1 MNEAAGERPRP
12 AGALFLA
19 FLFAF
24 LFPLLLLLTFPRWP
38 YYEDAR
44 LFLLGSLAPLA
55 ALVWALALRKG
66 DRPLPAPAAWIGLAF
81 WTAGIALS
89 FLGPGLTGEK
99 FLGAAYYLGL
109 FSFFLAGSALGDEKG
124 AGTIL
129 LFWAL
134 AGGIAALAGIFQAL
148 GWDPL
153 GMTVPWE
160 AGSLLGNRNAASEVC
175 VVLSPALAGL
185 FLSPGK
191 NKALRRAAALS
202 LFLLLFYA
210 GLTRTRAGAA
220 ALAAGLGAALF
231 LPGTEGKGKFRR
243 ASTLLL
249 FGACLLWLGGR
260 LLSPEPPAPTA
271 SAPSRAAPENSA
283 RKSVLPSTWKVRI
296 LLWKS
301 AGRMALARP
310 LTGWGAGSFERE
322 FPPWRDP
329 GEIRLSSLDHS
340 FETRVNRAHSDPLQ
354 VFVETGV
361 PGLAGWILLL
371 LGSLAA
377 GWKKAR
383 THPLAAGLF
392 GTCVGFAVNGLFR
405 SPLYNAPAAAA
416 AFTALGILSSST
428 RSGPRRALAPGL
440 RAAAFLPFLLLLY
453 PAWKS
458 LEAFRARCLLAEA
471 LGAANRKAF
480 LEKTGAALEA
490 DPDCPAALQLLS
502 RDLLEKGTARERAR
516 VPALLERAL
525 RVRPY
530 DVVTLRARAEILL
543 DTAAALARKKPQVS
557 REVLQAAARDL
568 EKALALDPG
577 NPSTLALLGRV
588 REAAGDVPGAIRA
601 WKQISRKFPDALLER
616 SKILAKLGKEEMSC
630 LFLQAWLED
639 HPGRAEYWRSLAKR
653 WRKLG
658 RNRRADYCQGRAHRV
673 WAVEALQNGNL
684 RLAATHIRLYD
695 SRAEEGDPGPVLL
708 KAILALLRKD
718 PAKAAALAKTL
729 PRPETLLSPTDLQ
742 DLQPWLPLLRK
753 SPAWS
758 PLLPRS
764 NR

>member
-1 MNEAAGERPRP
+1 MEKKGGERALSFAALPP
-12 AGALFLA
+12 ASLL
-19 FLFAF
+19 
-24 LFPLLLLLTFPRWP
+24 PLLLLPTFPRWP
-38 YYEDAR
+38 SYEDAR
-44 LFLLGSLAPLA
+44 LFLLGALAPLP
-55 ALVWALALRKG
+55 ALFWALALRKG
-66 DRPLPAPAAWIGLAF
+66 RSPLPAPAARTGLAF
-81 WTAGIALS
+81 WTAGILLS
-89 FLGPGLTGEK
+89 FSGPGLAAEK
-99 FLGAAYYLGL
+99 IVGTAYYLGL
-109 FSFFLAGSALGDEKG
+109 FSLFLAGSALGDEKG
-124 AGTIL
+124 TRTIL

-134 AGGIAALAGIFQAL
+134 AGAVTAAVGILQAL

-153 GMTVPWE
+153 GMAPPWE

-175 VVLSPALAGL
+175 AVLSPALAGL
-185 FLSPGK
+185 FLFPGK
-191 NKALRRAAALS
+191 SKTLRRAAALS

-210 GLTRTRAGAA
+210 GLTRTRAGAV

-231 LPGTEGKGKFRR
+231 LPATQGKGKFRR

-260 LLSPEPPAPTA
+260 LLSPQPPARPGREKA
-271 SAPSRAAPENSA
+271 QAGAPRSI
-283 RKSVLPSTWKVRI
+283 LPSTWKVRL

-322 FPPWRDP
+322 FPPWRSP
-329 GEIRLSSLDHS
+329 EEIRISSLDHS

-354 VFVETGV
+354 VFVETGAL
-361 PGLAGWILLL
+361 GLAGWLLL
-371 LGSLAA
+371 LFGSLAA

-383 THPLAAGLF
+383 RSPLAAGLF

-416 AFTALGILSSST
+416 AFTALGILAALPRPGGEKKGSS
-428 RSGPRRALAPGL
+428 LL
-440 RAAAFLPFLLLLY
+440 RIAAFLPFLLLLY

-458 LEAFRARCLLAEA
+458 LEAFRAQCLLAEA
-471 LGAANRKAF
+471 LGAKNRKSF
-480 LEKTGAALEA
+480 LENVEAALAA
-490 DPDCPAALQLLS
+490 DPESPTALQLLS
-502 RDLLEKGTARERAR
+502 RDLLERGTPRERGR

-525 RVRPY
+525 QVRPY
-530 DVVTLRARAEILL
+530 DVVTLRSRAEILL
-543 DTAAALARKKPQVS
+543 DTAAAIAAEKPRLAR
-557 REVLQAAARDL
+557 ETLQAAVRDL

-601 WKQISRKFPDALLER
+601 WKEISGKFPKALLER
-616 SKILAKLGKEEMSC
+616 SKDLEKQGKEEMSC

-639 HPGRAEYWRSLAKR
+639 NPGRAEYWRSLARR

-658 RNRRADYCQGRAHRV
+658 KNRRADYCQGRAHRV
-673 WAVEALQNGNL
+673 WAVQALKNGDL

-708 KAILALLRKD
+708 KAILALLQKN
-718 PAKAAALAKTL
+718 PKKAAALAKTL
-729 PRPETLLSPTDLQ
+729 PHPNPPLSPADLQ

-753 SPAWS
+753 SPAWA
-758 PLLPRS
+758 PLLPRP